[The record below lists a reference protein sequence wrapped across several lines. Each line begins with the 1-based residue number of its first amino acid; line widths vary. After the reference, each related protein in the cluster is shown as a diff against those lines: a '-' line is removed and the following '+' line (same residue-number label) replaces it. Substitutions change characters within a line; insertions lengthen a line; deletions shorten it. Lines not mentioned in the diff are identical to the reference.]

1 MCRERDKCNSMH
13 FFKIKST
20 MKVCRDI
27 SRDFNEDMSNFVDV
41 INGQLNNQPE
51 SLFLWINTKPL
62 TYKVIIQKKI

>member
-1 MCRERDKCNSMH
+1 
-13 FFKIKST
+13 

-41 INGQLNNQPE
+41 ISGQLNNQPE